1 MTGLAPAPQGLFDK
15 CQESAEVSPAPVLAA
30 RSEESRIV
38 HQGLNR
44 GRGGGGGT
52 LVTER
57 LESLGL
63 PATSSGL
70 TALDVQAAYLP
81 DGFRQLKA
89 SLHLSDCSC
98 LLCCFK
104 T

>member
-1 MTGLAPAPQGLFDK
+1 MTRASPPQGLFEK

-30 RSEESRIV
+30 RSEESRTE
-38 HQGLNR
+38 QGVGWR
-44 GRGGGGGT
+44 VRGGA
-52 LVTER
+52 LVTKR

-63 PATSSGL
+63 PATSSEL